1 MVRVLPLA
9 TRIDGFVVSSAPVFL
24 AFLAVHVTA
33 GLTCV
38 VSGALA
44 ALSPKGRR
52 RHVIAGKVYFGGI
65 CVLVASAT
73 ALAIMRWREDY
84 GFFLIGL
91 VAFGFALTG
100 FVARE
105 RHWPGDTAHIVGMGG
120 SYAAMLTAFYVDNGK
135 KLPLWDKL
143 PTAAFW
149 VLPSAIAIPLIWRA
163 VRKYARSSPARHS
176 TSQSASQ
183 SGSGIG
189 S

>member
-1 MVRVLPLA
+1 MA
-9 TRIDGFVVSSAPVFL
+9 ARIDGFVVSSAPVFL
-24 AFLAVHVTA
+24 AFLAVHVAA

-52 RHVIAGKVYFGGI
+52 RHVLAGKIYFGGI

-73 ALAIMRWREDY
+73 GLAIMRWREDY

-91 VAFGFALTG
+91 VAFCFALTG
-100 FVARE
+100 FLARE
-105 RHWPGDTAHIVGMGG
+105 RHWPGDTPHIVGMGG
-120 SYAAMLTAFYVDNGK
+120 SYIAMLTAFYVDNGK

-149 VLPSAIAIPLIWRA
+149 VLPSAIGIPIIWRA
-163 VRKYARSSPARHS
+163 LRKYAHASPAGRN
-176 TSQSASQ
+176 ASQ
-183 SGSGIG
+183 SGSG